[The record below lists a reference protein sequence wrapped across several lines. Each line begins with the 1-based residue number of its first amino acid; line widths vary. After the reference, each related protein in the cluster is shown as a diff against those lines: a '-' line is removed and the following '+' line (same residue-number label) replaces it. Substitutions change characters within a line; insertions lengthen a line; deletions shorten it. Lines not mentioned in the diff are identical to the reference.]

1 MKKLKRVVIK
11 EELVELT
18 GDFKLA
24 IVLGQMIYWCEKV
37 KDIDAYIVEE
47 KERYM
52 KFGTDED
59 GIPSMELSN
68 GWIYKK
74 AEELSDETMIG
85 VKPKAMRTYLKE
97 LVDKGWLDQRR
108 NPKIKMDRVLQY
120 RVNIAKIQ
128 KDLLALGYNLD
139 GYSINLGDIAQIQ
152 EGEIQNKKP
161 EQPEGEVENT
171 KRLKENSNSQKEN
184 RRGEKDARK
193 GEKEKAIPEITTET
207 TTEILKEDAAG
218 KNEPPVPYKKIQDM
232 FNETCDKFPQIRK
245 MTAERQKHIKARFRE
260 YGNRIEVF
268 EELFEKISG
277 SKYLADNS
285 SKWADFDWFMKEN
298 NMAKVLEGKYDKEF
312 EKKEHK
318 QAGID
323 YSKNTFHFKEQRS
336 QKYSADE
343 FEAMILENQAK
354 KFRKKH
360 EQE

>member
-18 GDFKLA
+18 GDFKQA
-24 IVLGQMIYWCEKV
+24 IVLGQMIYWSEKV

-59 GIPSMELSN
+59 DIPSMELSN

-74 AEELSDETMIG
+74 AEELSEETMIG
-85 VKPKAMRTYLKE
+85 VKPKAMRTYLKA

-108 NPKIKMDRVLQY
+108 NPKVKMDRILQY

-139 GYSINLGDIAQIQ
+139 GYSINLGDIVQIQ
-152 EGEIQNKKP
+152 NGEIKNKRQ

-171 KRLKENSNSQKEN
+171 KRLKENSKEQKEA

-193 GEKEKAIPEITTET
+193 GEKEKAIPEITTEI
-207 TTEILKEDAAG
+207 TTELLKEDVAE
-218 KNEPPVPYKKIQDM
+218 KNEPPVPYEKIQDM
-232 FNETCDKFPQIRK
+232 YNEKCSGFPKIRK
-245 MTAERQKHIKARFRE
+245 LTSERKKHIKARFRE
-260 YGNRIEVF
+260 YGNKIEVF

-277 SKYLADNS
+277 SEYLPGS
-285 SKWADFDWFMKEN
+285 EWADFDWFMKEN
-298 NMAKVLEGKYDKEF
+298 TDGRV
-312 EKKEHK
+312 
-318 QAGID
+318 IWP
-323 YSKNTFHFKEQRS
+323 
-336 QKYSADE
+336 
-343 FEAMILENQAK
+343 
-354 KFRKKH
+354 
-360 EQE
+360 

>member
-24 IVLGQMIYWCEKV
+24 IVLGQMIYWSEKV

-59 GIPSMELSN
+59 EIPSMELSN

-74 AEELSDETMIG
+74 AEELSEETMIG
-85 VKPKAMRTYLKE
+85 VKPKAMRSYLKA
-97 LVDKGWLDQRR
+97 LVDEGWLDQRR
-108 NPKIKMDRVLQY
+108 NPRIKMDRVLQY

-128 KDLLALGYNLD
+128 RDLLALGYCLD
-139 GYSINLGDIAQIQ
+139 GYGINLGDIAQIQ
-152 EGEIQNKKP
+152 NGEIQNKKQ
-161 EQPEGEVENT
+161 EQPVGEVENT
-171 KRLKENSNSQKEN
+171 KRLKENSKSQKEN
-184 RRGEKDARK
+184 RKVEKDARK

-207 TTEILKEDAAG
+207 TTELLEEDAEG

-232 FNETCDKFPQIRK
+232 YNETCSDFPKIRK
-245 MTAERQKHIKARFRE
+245 LTNERKKHIKARFRE

-277 SKYLADNS
+277 SKYLASNKD
-285 SKWADFDWFMKEN
+285 KWATFDWFMKEN
-298 NMAKVLEGKYDKEF
+298 NMTKVLEGNYDEEF
-312 EKKEHK
+312 KKDEQK
-318 QAGID
+318 QTGID
-323 YSKNTFHFKEQRS
+323 YSRNSFHFKEERTS
-336 QKYSADE
+336 KYTPDE
-343 FEAMILENQAK
+343 LERMLLENQAK
-354 KFRKKH
+354 KFRNKH
-360 EQE
+360 GQE